1 MKHVKTL
8 KEKYTLGTGI
18 TRLTTNRKINKMG
31 MAGLHPV
38 SFPSNEIQMI
48 NKITGTTSRI

>member
-1 MKHVKTL
+1 MKDVKTL
-8 KEKYTLGTGI
+8 KEKYALGTGI

-31 MAGLHPV
+31 MAGLGPV

-48 NKITGTTSRI
+48 NKITGTTSRM